1 MKIYFAFSIRG
12 ERSDFG
18 LILEIYNFLKNK
30 GHEISTEFNIISSSN
45 EKLLTDNDIFKR
57 DIEALENSD
66 VLLADVNNPSL
77 GVGYEIAHA
86 INNKIKVIAFT
97 KDSVNLSAMI
107 NGNPNLTLIR
117 YKDINDL
124 KEKLN
129 KYF

>member
-1 MKIYFAFSIRG
+1 MRIYFAFSIRG
-12 ERSDFG
+12 KRSDFG

-30 GHEISTEFNIISSSN
+30 GHVISTEFNIISSSN
-45 EKLLTDNDIFKR
+45 EKFLTDNDIFKR

-66 VLLADVNNPSL
+66 ILLADVNNPSL

-86 INNKIKVIAFT
+86 INKKIKVIAFT